1 MSHLKTNK
9 KSRSTPKES
18 FSFICF
24 RGKDSKTSLYYY
36 CVYFVFNSK
45 LSTLIKIGSMA
56 SSCILVSILKEIPY
70 LLQV

>member
-9 KSRSTPKES
+9 KRRSTPKES
-18 FSFICF
+18 FFFICF

-36 CVYFVFNSK
+36 CVYIVFNSK

-56 SSCILVSILKEIPY
+56 S
-70 LLQV
+70 